1 MRQFLGG
8 SRPRKKID
16 ATLCVK
22 SYGGLD
28 PQNNRRDPMRQFL
41 MGGAMKLMGG
51 RAMKLMGGGRYV
63 MDGGGAMKLI
73 GGHMKSM
80 GGL

>member
-1 MRQFLGG
+1 MNLMRGG
-8 SRPRKKID
+8 
-16 ATLCVK
+16 
-22 SYGGLD
+22 YE
-28 PQNNRRDPMRQFL
+28 
-41 MGGAMKLMGG
+41 
-51 RAMKLMGGGRYV
+51 